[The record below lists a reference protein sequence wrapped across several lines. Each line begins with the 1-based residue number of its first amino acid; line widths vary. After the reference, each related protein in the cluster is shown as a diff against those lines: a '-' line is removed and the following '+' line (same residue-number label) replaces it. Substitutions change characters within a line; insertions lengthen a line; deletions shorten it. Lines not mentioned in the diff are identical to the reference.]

1 MAEFEE
7 KLNAV
12 LNDPKMM
19 QQLMSMAQ
27 SISGGNTAKEE
38 SFPEIDPGMLKRLS
52 MLTSQGSI
60 DRNQQTLLRA
70 LHPYLTKER
79 IRKLEKAMRAARMA
93 KMASGMLNSGALQL

>member
-1 MAEFEE
+1 MAEFED

-19 QQLMSMAQ
+19 QQLMTMAQ
-27 SISGGNTAKEE
+27 SLSGGNPQREDG
-38 SFPEIDPGMLKRLS
+38 FPEIDPGMLKRLS
-52 MLTSQGSI
+52 TLTSQGTI
-60 DRNQQTLLRA
+60 DRNQQTLLKA

>member
-19 QQLMSMAQ
+19 QQLMNMAQ
-27 SISGGNTAKEE
+27 SLSSNPKEDTP
-38 SFPEIDPGMLKRLS
+38 PEIDPNMLKRIS
-52 MLTSQGSI
+52 MLTSQGTI
-60 DRNQQTLLRA
+60 DRNQQTLLKA

-93 KMASGMLNSGALQL
+93 KMASGMLNSGAIQL

>member
-1 MAEFEE
+1 MAEFED

-19 QQLMSMAQ
+19 QQLMTMAQ
-27 SISGGNTAKEE
+27 SLSGGNPKREDG
-38 SFPEIDPGMLKRLS
+38 FPEIDPGMLKRLS
-52 MLTSQGSI
+52 TLTSQGTI
-60 DRNQQTLLRA
+60 DRNQQTLLKA

-93 KMASGMLNSGALQL
+93 KMASGILNSGALQL